1 MAALRWRAKLGVET
15 PVSRQL
21 CAFALPAL
29 LGRSAACH
37 AQSAKPSSQVGPVQS
52 NGICL
57 LDLPAQFHWKPGALT
72 KLVVVLPHVH
82 TCPAPVSDPGGLRSW
97 TRAPG
102 GVVGPVRASAKACS
116 LPGISARQTM
126 FEELLQFTGIFRA
139 LEIPCP
145 PGPRNWG
152 QSTAE
157 TEPVES
163 CSLLCAVK
171 PFCTSK
177 QRASMNIRR
186 ALSQ

>member
-102 GVVGPVRASAKACS
+102 GVVGPVKASEAVWEGLTVDRGRWVQLEYAQPIIPNRCN
-116 LPGISARQTM
+116 RQ
-126 FEELLQFTGIFRA
+126 
-139 LEIPCP
+139 
-145 PGPRNWG
+145 
-152 QSTAE
+152 
-157 TEPVES
+157 
-163 CSLLCAVK
+163 
-171 PFCTSK
+171 
-177 QRASMNIRR
+177 SM
-186 ALSQ
+186 AP